1 MFQPSLSESFL
12 YFSSTNSLEYSYII
26 LVVKFLMQ
34 PFSLNLVAYLLQ

>member
-12 YFSSTNSLEYSYII
+12 YFSSMNVLEYSYII
-26 LVVKFLMQ
+26 FFVKFLMQ